1 MTELDKALA
10 ALNANPQDPAAQSGF
25 YGLFLNSIFFV
36 PIGTEKIRSDDENEE
51 KEVELPLIIENEGT
65 DFLVFFDQQQR
76 LNDWAETAA
85 PCVQMP
91 GHVIAEITSPDLC
104 WAMNVGTDHGKQ
116 FVPEEI
122 AWLKDVI
129 ARSKAST
136 GEANG

>member
-1 MTELDKALA
+1 MTELDKALQ
-10 ALNANPQDPAAQSGF
+10 ALNANPDDPTAQSAF
-25 YGLFLNSIFFV
+25 YGLLLNSIFFV
-36 PIGTEKIRSDDENEE
+36 PIGTETVTTDDESGK

-76 LNDWAETAA
+76 LYDWAEKDV

-91 GHVIAEITSPDLC
+91 GHVLAEITSPDLC

-116 FVPEEI
+116 FAPEEI

-129 ARSKAST
+129 ARSKAVADE
-136 GEANG
+136 GKV